1 MAKKGTNIRIT
12 ALYERLSKDDEQQ
25 GESNSITNQKKY
37 LETYA
42 LQNGFQNI
50 RHFTDDGYTGR
61 NFNRPGFQDLL
72 AEVEAG
78 NVAVVIVKDMSRLGR
93 NYLQVGY
100 YTEVLFPNSDVRFIA
115 VNNSVDSERPSDND
129 FTPFL
134 NIMNEWYAR
143 DTSNKIKSIF
153 EARMREG
160 LRCSGSVPYGYY
172 RLPGDKQTFVVDP
185 IAAEVVQRIYR
196 LADEGYSSADIA
208 RMLTADKVLIPSAHS
223 AKYHPEQIRRR
234 KYYSPTEWGSSA
246 VRTILHRQEY
256 LGHTV
261 LRKSKCV
268 SFKTNKRK
276 ETPEDEQYIFP
287 NTHEPIIS
295 QELWDRVQLKTTRCP
310 RKTPYGTFKH
320 RLSGYL
326 FCSDCGG
333 RLALQTHVK
342 KKSDERYYTFR
353 CSAYGQMRRTCSP
366 HSVNADVVEELLL
379 ISLQRI
385 SKYVLSDEKA
395 FAKELQE
402 RWQAKAD
409 AEPDKRTAELNAAQ
423 TRYEELVGLI
433 RGLYEH
439 FISGLL
445 PERQY
450 KQLLQQYDSEQAKL
464 EEKIEELQRLLSTE
478 KRAPLQI
485 DRFVALIQRYKNP
498 TEITDDML
506 REFVDKI
513 VVFETEGSGNNRTKR
528 IEIYFNFIGQFEV
541 AFTPEEIA
549 EAQQKKVEEQIE
561 RRRARDRKRLERKRA
576 EKYAQNGGFPTPPK
590 MCPGCGIEFHPRSN
604 RQVYCT
610 KECWK
615 KHYTEEKHAARVAEK
630 DGHTYRQRECVACG
644 SLFWP
649 NSSQDE
655 YCFDCREQHIKEYKA
670 EWYRRSVAAKAESQP
685 TFSAQ

>member
-1 MAKKGTNIRIT
+1 MPKKGTNIRIT

-25 GESNSITNQKKY
+25 GESNSIVNQKKY
-37 LETYA
+37 LESYA
-42 LQNGFQNI
+42 GQNGFQNI

-61 NFNRPGFQDLL
+61 NFNRPGFQSLL

-100 YTEVLFPNSDVRFIA
+100 YTEVLFPNSNVRFIA
-115 VNNSVDSERPSDND
+115 VNNSVDSERPTDND

-153 EARMREG
+153 DARMREG

-185 IAAEVVQRIYR
+185 VAASVVQRIFE
-196 LADEGYSSADIA
+196 LADEGKSSADIA
-208 RMLTADKVLIPSAHS
+208 RILSADKVLIPSAHS
-223 AKYHPEQIRRR
+223 AKYHPEQNRRR
-234 KYYSPTEWGSSA
+234 NYYSSTEWGSSA

-261 LRKSKCV
+261 LKKSQCV
-268 SFKTNKRK
+268 NFKTNKRK
-276 ETPEDEQYIFP
+276 ETSEDEQYVFP
-287 NTHEPIIS
+287 NTHEAIIS
-295 QELWDRVQLKTTRCP
+295 QELWDRVQIKTARCP

-342 KKSDERYYTFR
+342 KKSEDRYYTFR
-353 CSAYGQMRRTCSP
+353 CSAYGQKRRTCSP
-366 HSVNADVVEELLL
+366 HTVNADAVEELLL

-385 SKYVLSDEKA
+385 SQYVLTDEEG
-395 FAKELQE
+395 FAKELQA
-402 RWQAKAD
+402 RWQERAD
-409 AEPDKRTAELNAAQ
+409 AEPDKNTAELNAKQ
-423 TRYEELVGLI
+423 KRYDELSGLV
-433 RGLYEH
+433 RNLYEH
-439 FISGLL
+439 FASGMLS
-445 PERQY
+445 ERQY
-450 KQLLQQYDSEQAKL
+450 KQLMQQYDTEQASI
-464 EEKIEELQRLLSTE
+464 EARIEELQRMLSAE
-478 KRAPLQI
+478 KHKPLQI
-485 DRFVALIQRYKNP
+485 DRFVALIRKYKNP
-498 TEITDDML
+498 TEITDAML

-513 VVFETEGSGNNRTKR
+513 VVYETEGTGNNRSKR

-541 AFTPEEIA
+541 AFTAEEIA
-549 EAQQKKVEEQIE
+549 EAQQRKLDEQIARRKARESEYRE
-561 RRRARDRKRLERKRA
+561 RRRAER
-576 EKYAQNGGFPTPPK
+576 YAQNDGHAFPK
-590 MCPGCGIEFHPRSN
+590 KICPCCGVEFWPDSN
-604 RQVYCT
+604 HQTYCT
-610 KECWK
+610 RDCWK
-615 KHYTEEKHAARVAEK
+615 THYTAKKHAARAAEK

-644 SLFWP
+644 NMFWP

-655 YCFDCREQHIKEYKA
+655 YCFECREQHTREYKA
-670 EWYRRSVAAKAESQP
+670 EWYRRSVAAKANNQ
-685 TFSAQ
+685 SASPAQ